1 MRISPKPIGILL
13 GCAIG
18 LPLLALGILWV
29 LETSAQL
36 RPVTAD
42 IRFIGYTNTM
52 WGHMAQMRV
61 QNTSDFP
68 IALAGLPGELQIKSR
83 VGWKHSQIS
92 IPLHGNVIAPGQ
104 SEVIEFATPVLTN
117 AWRME
122 VGYHEY
128 ESKKVRSINALLRK
142 IGLGQSTKVWMVES
156 ELVTP

>member
-1 MRISPKPIGILL
+1 MRISPKRTGILL
-13 GCAIG
+13 GCVIG

-29 LETSAQL
+29 LDTSAQL

-68 IALAGLPGELQIKSR
+68 IAFGGWPGELEIKSR

-92 IPLHGNVIAPGQ
+92 IPLNGNVIQPGQ
-104 SEVIEFATPVLTN
+104 SEVIEFATPVMTN
-117 AWRME
+117 TWKME
-122 VGYHEY
+122 VGYYEF
-128 ESKKVRSINALLRK
+128 ESKKVRTIKALLRK
-142 IGLGQSTKVWMVES
+142 IGLHQSTKVWMVES
-156 ELVTP
+156 EIVTP

>member
-1 MRISPKPIGILL
+1 MRISPKRIGLLL
-13 GCAIG
+13 GCVIG
-18 LPLLALGILWV
+18 LPLLALGLVWLQYIIDLN
-29 LETSAQL
+29 

-61 QNTSDFP
+61 QNTNDFP
-68 IALAGLPGELQIKSR
+68 IALAGWPGEFQIKSH

-92 IPLHGNVIAPGQ
+92 FGSHGNVIKPGQ

-122 VGYHEY
+122 VGYYEY
-128 ESKKVRSINALLRK
+128 ESKKARTINALLRK
-142 IGLGQSTKVWMVES
+142 IGLDQSTKVWRVES
-156 ELVTP
+156 EIVTP